1 MKVWYKTS
9 SHQMDDPEMEY
20 LQSVDCA
27 ACAVWEW
34 LKGQC
39 KQRDDCKIPE
49 IGKVELK
56 MVCRRLGV
64 DIKRMEKIISE
75 MADIGW
81 VVKAEGC
88 FVEIGKW
95 DTWQTNFRSSH
106 SDAKRK
112 RDGYWRKKVEGGKMK
127 LAVPDCLHDAEFLK
141 EWKLWISYRRSHQAS
156 IADEV
161 VFFQK
166 QLNWLAN
173 YGPRKATNILD
184 ITMRNSWQGL
194 DAAAKNLES

>member
-27 ACAVWEW
+27 SCAVWEW

-39 KQRDDCKIPE
+39 KQRDSCKVPE

-56 MVCRRLGV
+56 MVCRRLGI
-64 DIKRMEKIISE
+64 DMKRMGKVIEE
-75 MADIGW
+75 MVEIGW
-81 VVKAEGC
+81 VAKPEGC
-88 FVEIGKW
+88 FVEISKW
-95 DTWQTNFRSSH
+95 DTWQTNFRSSQ

-112 RDGYWRKKVEGGKMK
+112 RDGYWRKKVEEGGLK
-127 LAVPDCLHDAEFLK
+127 LTVPACLKDAEFLK
-141 EWKLWISYRRSHQAS
+141 EWKLWIAYRRSHQAP

-166 QLNWLAN
+166 QLNWLAS
-173 YGPRKATNILD
+173 YGPRRGCKILD

-194 DAAAKNLES
+194 DAAAKTLDK